1 MEGIHDQMAQSVQIE
16 QQAKRVLEKSE
27 KKRDE
32 AKRTEA
38 KHAEAVEEEQKRHGD
53 VVDKATRYTR
63 QLWGETW
70 DGVARPDDVKKYKS
84 QEAVKARIEH
94 TEGIKAKALKR
105 RGVTEVDPEVA
116 KEKMDRARH
125 AYFEKESGCKQI
137 EREGDQ
143 LKQDAQERWNR
154 LKRIRQYI
162 CRRSNNAF
170 DNILQAKGSAGK
182 LDFEHKEKTLGLTYQ
197 KDNADDDNIITNITS
212 LSGGERSF
220 STLAMLIALGAT
232 IECPFRV
239 MDEFDVFMDQVSRK
253 VAMKELV
260 DMAKKMENRQFIFI
274 TPQDLSSLPQSD
286 ILKIFKMNPPIRG
299 QRTLEEAFA
308 TQG

>member
-1 MEGIHDQMAQSVQIE
+1 
-16 QQAKRVLEKSE
+16 
-27 KKRDE
+27 
-32 AKRTEA
+32 
-38 KHAEAVEEEQKRHGD
+38 
-53 VVDKATRYTR
+53 
-63 QLWGETW
+63 
-70 DGVARPDDVKKYKS
+70 
-84 QEAVKARIEH
+84 
-94 TEGIKAKALKR
+94 
-105 RGVTEVDPEVA
+105 
-116 KEKMDRARH
+116 MDRARH

-137 EREGDQ
+137 EREGEQ
-143 LKQDAQERWNR
+143 LKQDAHERWNR

-162 CRRSNNAF
+162 CRRSNREF

-197 KDNADDDNIITNITS
+197 KDNADDANIINNITS

-220 STLAMLIALGAT
+220 STLAMLISLGAT